1 MIPSFSF
8 LGRTF
13 TIYPLMALAGIFVA
27 GIYACRAAKRAGQN
41 EDDMIMLLLISSFG
55 VFLGMHL
62 LYGLVGIPQ
71 WSAQMDQ
78 IHGLASFFQAM
89 VAMWGGSVF
98 YGGLLGGLLAGACYL
113 RQTSRSLGLWSSLAA
128 PAIPLFHIFGRIGCF
143 LGGCCYGLPSAW
155 GLSTDT
161 VRLLRP
167 TGLSAFRCSWWKR
180 PGIWC
185 SSCSWPGYSGGESP
199 ICCPCIWSSIP
210 PPGFCWSSSEA
221 MHTGESSWGCPPPNG
236 SACFSSPPPCTPS
249 CAEGINK
256 DFTPGPFP
264 FWGFVVYLWEKT
276 TKFSGGNVLC

>member
-113 RQTSRSLGLWSSLAA
+113 RQTSRSLGLWSS
-128 PAIPLFHIFGRIGCF
+128 PGSSSHSPLSYIRPDWMLPGRMLLRASLR
-143 LGGCCYGLPSAW
+143 LGGCLP
-155 GLSTDT
+155 
-161 VRLLRP
+161 
-167 TGLSAFRCSWWKR
+167 
-180 PGIWC
+180 IQ
-185 SSCSWPGYSGGESP
+185 SG
-199 ICCPCIWSSIP
+199 C
-210 PPGFCWSSSEA
+210 
-221 MHTGESSWGCPPPNG
+221 
-236 SACFSSPPPCTPS
+236 
-249 CAEGINK
+249 
-256 DFTPGPFP
+256 
-264 FWGFVVYLWEKT
+264 
-276 TKFSGGNVLC
+276 

>member
-155 GLSTDT
+155 GVVYRYSPVAEANGLVRFPVQLVEAAWNLVLFLLLAWLQRRGKPHLLPLYLVLYPPARFLLEFFRGDAYRGILLGLSTSQWISLFLFPAALYA
-161 VRLLRP
+161 LLR
-167 TGLSAFRCSWWKR
+167 GR
-180 PGIWC
+180 
-185 SSCSWPGYSGGESP
+185 
-199 ICCPCIWSSIP
+199 
-210 PPGFCWSSSEA
+210 
-221 MHTGESSWGCPPPNG
+221 N
-236 SACFSSPPPCTPS
+236 
-249 CAEGINK
+249 
-256 DFTPGPFP
+256 
-264 FWGFVVYLWEKT
+264 
-276 TKFSGGNVLC
+276 

>member
-98 YGGLLGGLLAGACYL
+98 YGGLLGGLLAPG
-113 RQTSRSLGLWSSLAA
+113 
-128 PAIPLFHIFGRIGCF
+128 
-143 LGGCCYGLPSAW
+143 